1 MKKPTSS
8 RPRDHANGYASK
20 ADLRRLKLSID
31 NRFDRFE
38 RRFDWFKDDWEIW
51 KKDTFRL
58 FEHRWQQFVDPVLKE
73 LETIRQEQIMH
84 DGQHGEINEQL
95 GQMNKSF
102 ESLDQ
107 RVGGVEKILST
118 VVEKLDKVATKVGA

>member
-1 MKKPTSS
+1 M
-8 RPRDHANGYASK
+8 
-20 ADLRRLKLSID
+20 D

-38 RRFDWFKDDWEIW
+38 RRFDWFKDDWELW

-84 DGQHGEINEQL
+84 DGQHQEINEQL
-95 GQMNKSF
+95 GQMNQRFDSLDQRMGALDQRMGA
-102 ESLDQ
+102 LDQ
-107 RVGGVEKILST
+107 RVGSLDQRMSGVEKILTT
-118 VVEKLDKVATKVGA
+118 VVEKLNRVATKVGA